1 MVWGGRS
8 TSSIHLLEQI
18 MTLAAPPAPTSATSS
33 STSTATSAAPSPD
46 AGQPRQADSVQDIAR
61 YVTDLSRMLTDAIKE
76 ISDINSNT
84 RLLALNARI
93 EAARAGEAGA
103 AFSVVAGEVQS
114 LSEKTSGVANELA
127 TKTKKSIAE
136 LSDIIGIS
144 VRGTRL
150 SDIALTNID
159 LIDRNLYERSCDV
172 RWWATDS
179 SVVEA
184 LSQATAEARKF
195 ASHRLGVILNSYTV
209 YVDLVLADSDGKI
222 VANGRPDQ
230 FNSIGQSVANQEWF
244 TSALKTKSGEEFGF
258 QTAHRCELIGRQPAL
273 VYSCGVRQEGLA
285 SGRLIGVLGIIFN
298 WEALAQTIMKA
309 VPLAAAEKANT
320 RAAIID
326 GTGRV
331 LADSFEKHLVDT
343 LDKAAIPDVFARK
356 KGFFVTQYQGRNCC
370 IGFAKAPGFETYTT
384 GWYSLII
391 QPID

>member
-1 MVWGGRS
+1 MIMS
-8 TSSIHLLEQI
+8 T
-18 MTLAAPPAPTSATSS
+18 TAPTAPAPTTFASKGAAAR
-33 STSTATSAAPSPD
+33 TAAANES
-46 AGQPRQADSVQDIAR
+46 RQADSVQDVAR
-61 YVTDLSRMLTDAIKE
+61 YVTDLSSMLTDAIGE

-114 LSEKTSGVANELA
+114 LSEKTSGIANELA

-136 LSDIIGIS
+136 LSDIIGTS

-179 SVVEA
+179 SVVDA
-184 LSQATAEARKF
+184 LTKGTADAYKF
-195 ASHRLGVILNSYTV
+195 ACDRLGVILNSYTV
-209 YVDLVLADSDGKI
+209 YVDLVLADKEGKI

-230 FNSIGQSVANQEWF
+230 FKSIGRSVADQEWF
-244 TSALKTKSGEEFGF
+244 TTAQRTRSGEEFGF
-258 QTAHRCELIGRQPAL
+258 QTAHRSELINRQPTL
-273 VYSCGVRQEGLA
+273 VYSCGVRQGGLA
-285 SGRLIGVLGIIFN
+285 NGALIGVLGIIFN

-309 VPLAAAEKANT
+309 VPLSAAEKEAT
-320 RAAIID
+320 RCCIVD
-326 GTGRV
+326 STGHV
-331 LADSFEKHLVDT
+331 LADSFEKHLIDT
-343 LDKAAIPDVFARK
+343 LDVSELPDAFTRK
-356 KGFFVTQYQGRNCC
+356 KGFFVTHYQGRDCC
-370 IGFAKAPGFETYTT
+370 IGHAKAPGFETYTT

-391 QPID
+391 QPTG

>member
-1 MVWGGRS
+1 MS
-8 TSSIHLLEQI
+8 TS
-18 MTLAAPPAPTSATSS
+18 APVAPSPAAPTSKSD
-33 STSTATSAAPSPD
+33 AAN
-46 AGQPRQADSVQDIAR
+46 GQPRQADSVQDIAR
-61 YVTDLSRMLTDAIKE
+61 YVTDLSSMLTDAIDE

-127 TKTKKSIAE
+127 TKTKQSIAE
-136 LSDIIGIS
+136 LSDIIGTS

-179 SVVEA
+179 SVVDA
-184 LSQATAEARKF
+184 LSKGTAEAYQF
-195 ASHRLGVILNSYTV
+195 ASQRLGVILNSYTV
-209 YVDLVLADSDGKI
+209 YIDLVLADMDGKI

-230 FNSIGQSVANQEWF
+230 FKSIGHSVAGQDWF
-244 TSALKTKSGEEFGF
+244 TSAQRTKSGEEFGF
-258 QTAHRCELIGRQPAL
+258 QTAHRSDLIDRQPAL
-273 VYSCGVRQEGLA
+273 VYSCGVRQEGHA
-285 SGRLIGVLGIIFN
+285 NGKMIGVLGIIFN

-309 VPLAAAEKANT
+309 VPLAAAEKANS
-320 RAAIID
+320 RACIVD
-326 GTGRV
+326 STGRV
-331 LADSFEKHLVDT
+331 LADSFEKHLVD
-343 LDKAAIPDVFARK
+343 AIDVSAVPDAFARA
-356 KGFFVTQYQGRNCC
+356 KGFFVTNYQGRECC